1 MRSCIVLVTVVL
13 LGCPKSS
20 ETADAGA
27 PAASTSA
34 APPASQVTLAPLD
47 ETVSA
52 PTASSTP
59 PLVTTT
65 THPVATAT
73 TKPTTTVVATTTAS
87 AKPATPS
94 AQAQLRQCCAA
105 IRKQPTQD
113 PNQQLQLQQA
123 ATLCDGLLAA
133 MAGAPNMPALDGVK
147 AMLAGVQL
155 PPVCQGL

>member
-65 THPVATAT
+65 HPVATAT

-113 PNQQLQLQQA
+113 ANQSLQLQQA
-123 ATLCDGLLAA
+123 ATLCDGLVAA

>member
-1 MRSCIVLVTVVL
+1 MRACLVLVTLVL
-13 LGCPKSS
+13 LGCPKSN

-73 TKPTTTVVATTTAS
+73 GTATAKPTTTAS

-113 PNQQLQLQQA
+113 PNQSLQLQQA
-123 ATLCDGLLAA
+123 ATLCDGLVAA